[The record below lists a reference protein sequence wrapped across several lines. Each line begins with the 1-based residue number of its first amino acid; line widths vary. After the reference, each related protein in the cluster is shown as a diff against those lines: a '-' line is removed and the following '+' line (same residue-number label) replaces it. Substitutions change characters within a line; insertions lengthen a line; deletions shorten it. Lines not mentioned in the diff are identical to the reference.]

1 MAPDQK
7 IIRSDLWDGKYTNN
21 SSVSMM
27 CFPEI
32 QIPPMDICVYIQ
44 WEGSS
49 LDLAYTRQE
58 NMNKG
63 YIVFKLIYQ
72 QTLPHNHI
80 SVILSQRHIRS
91 SH

>member
-1 MAPDQK
+1 
-7 IIRSDLWDGKYTNN
+7 
-21 SSVSMM
+21 MM

-91 SH
+91 SHWIFISAVTFHPPPAFHQD